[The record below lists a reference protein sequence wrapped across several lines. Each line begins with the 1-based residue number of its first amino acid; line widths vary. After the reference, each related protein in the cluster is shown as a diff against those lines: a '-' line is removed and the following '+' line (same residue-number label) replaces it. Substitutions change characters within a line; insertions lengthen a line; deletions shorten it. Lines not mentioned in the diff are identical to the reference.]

1 MSEEPDMWQ
10 EIIYP
15 VAFVLIVLLPAPLLG
30 NYLYRVFEGKSR
42 WLAPLER
49 ATLACCGTDGREQDW
64 KSYALSLLAFNG
76 AGFGL
81 LFLILLAQGLLPL
94 NPQQLPGLNWQLAFN
109 TAVSFMTNTNWQAY
123 SGEASLS
130 YFSQMVGLTTQNFV
144 SAATG
149 AAVAIA
155 LFRGIARQQTTHLGN
170 FWQDLVRFCLYVLL
184 PMALILALLLVWQGV
199 PQSLSA
205 YLPFHAL
212 EGQEQLLPL
221 GPAASQIAIKQ
232 LGSNGGGFFGI
243 NSAHPFEN
251 PTALSNWLE
260 MVALLTLAAAMVCTL
275 GRYVKDL
282 AHSRA
287 ILIAMTIMLVL
298 GLCLAIGQELKPD
311 PALAHLTSEAG
322 NWEGKESRFGPVLS
336 SIWEV
341 ATTAASNGSV
351 NAMHDSFAPLA
362 GMVAMINM
370 LLGEVVFGG
379 VGAGIYGM
387 MLFVLLTVFLCGL
400 MVGRTPTYLGKR
412 LGITEMKWVVASMLV
427 MPVGVLVIGGI
438 TLLMPDSATVIG
450 HDGPH
455 GLSLGRRQQRL
466 RLRRLCRRRQLA
478 VHRHRAGHAA
488 RSLRLHHSGA
498 GHRRS
503 AGPRP
508 APGDERRGLP
518 NQRPALHHPADRHR
532 AADGGALLPAG
543 TGAGP
548 GGGTPEPAG
557 RCLLMLHT
565 RLICVTNYSMQG
577 AFQ

>member
-1 MSEEPDMWQ
+1 MWQ
-10 EIIYP
+10 EMIYP
-15 VAFVLIVLLPAPLLG
+15 VAFVLLVLLPAPLLG
-30 NYLYRVFEGKSR
+30 NYLYRVFEGQCR
-42 WLAPLER
+42 WLGPVER
-49 ATLACCGTDGREQDW
+49 ATLLCCGTDGREQDW
-64 KSYALSLLAFNG
+64 KSYTLSLLAFNG

-81 LFLILLAQGLLPL
+81 LFLILMAQGLLPL

-149 AAVAIA
+149 AAVAVA
-155 LFRGIARQQTTHLGN
+155 MFRGIARQQTTHLGN
-170 FWQDLVRFCLYVLL
+170 FWLDLVRFCLYVLL
-184 PMALILALLLVWQGV
+184 PMSLILALLLVWQGV

-205 YLPFHAL
+205 YLPFHTL

-260 MVALLTLAAAMVCTL
+260 MVALLTLAAAMVFTL
-275 GRYVKDL
+275 GRYVKDM

-287 ILIAMTIMLVL
+287 IVIAMTIMLAL
-298 GLCLAIGQELKPD
+298 GLFVSITQEMKLD
-311 PALAHLTSEAG
+311 PALTHLASEAG

-351 NAMHDSFAPLA
+351 NSMHDSFAPLS

-427 MPVGVLVIGGI
+427 MPVGVLVIGGV
-438 TLLMPDSATVIG
+438 TLLMPDAATIIG

-455 GLSLGRRQQRL
+455 GLSRLIYAYASAAGNNGSAFAGFAAGDNWQCVAIGLAMLLGRFGYIIPIMAIAG
-466 RLRRLCRRRQLA
+466 QLA
-478 VHRHRAGHAA
+478 RAPRQEISEGDFPI
-488 RSLRLHHSGA
+488 R
-498 GHRRS
+498 
-503 AGPRP
+503 GPLFITLLIITVLLI
-508 APGDERRGLP
+508 GGLSFLP
-518 NQRPALHHPADRHR
+518 VLAL
-532 AADGGALLPAG
+532 
-543 TGAGP
+543 GP
-548 GGGTPEPAG
+548 VAEH
-557 RCLLMLHT
+557 LML
-565 RLICVTNYSMQG
+565 G
-577 AFQ
+577 AF

>member
-1 MSEEPDMWQ
+1 MWQ
-10 EIIYP
+10 EVIYP
-15 VAFVLIVLLPAPLLG
+15 VAFVLLVLLPAPLLG
-30 NYLYRVFEGKSR
+30 SYIYRVFEGKSR
-42 WLAPLER
+42 WLSPIER

-81 LFLILLAQGLLPL
+81 LFLILMAQGLLPL
-94 NPQQLPGLNWQLAFN
+94 NPQQLPGLNWELAFN

-144 SAATG
+144 SAGTG
-149 AAVAIA
+149 ATVAVA
-155 LFRGIARQQTTHLGN
+155 LFRGISRQQTIHLGN

-184 PMALILALLLVWQGV
+184 PMALIMALLLVWQGV

-205 YLPFHAL
+205 YLPFHSL

-232 LGSNGGGFFGI
+232 LGSNGGGFFGV

-260 MVALLTLAAAMVCTL
+260 MVALLTLPAALVCTL
-275 GRYVKDL
+275 GRYVKDTG
-282 AHSRA
+282 HGRA
-287 ILIAMTIMLVL
+287 ILTAMALLFVL
-298 GLCLAIGQELKPD
+298 GLSISVTQEMKPD
-311 PALAHLTSEAG
+311 PNLTQLTTQVG

-351 NAMHDSFAPLA
+351 NAMHDSFTPLG
-362 GMVAMINM
+362 GMVGMFNM

-427 MPVGVLVIGGI
+427 MPVGVLVIGGV
-438 TLLMPDSATVIG
+438 TLLMPDASTIIG
-450 HDGPH
+450 HEGPH
-455 GLSLGRRQQRL
+455 GLSRLIYAYASAAGNNGSAFAGLAAADSWQCIAIGLAMLLGRFGYIIPVL
-466 RLRRLCRRRQLA
+466 AIAGQLA
-478 VHRHRAGHAA
+478 RAPRQETGESDFPIRGPLFITLLIITVLLIGGLSFLPVLALGPVAEHL
-488 RSLRLHHSGA
+488 SL
-498 GHRRS
+498 
-503 AGPRP
+503 
-508 APGDERRGLP
+508 
-518 NQRPALHHPADRHR
+518 
-532 AADGGALLPAG
+532 
-543 TGAGP
+543 
-548 GGGTPEPAG
+548 
-557 RCLLMLHT
+557 
-565 RLICVTNYSMQG
+565 IQG
-577 AFQ
+577 AF

>member
-1 MSEEPDMWQ
+1 MWQ
-10 EIIYP
+10 EMIYP
-15 VAFVLIVLLPAPLLG
+15 VAFVLLVLLPAPLLG
-30 NYLYRVFEGKSR
+30 NYLYRVFEGQCR
-42 WLAPLER
+42 WLAPVER
-49 ATLACCGTDGREQDW
+49 ATLFCCGTDGREQDW
-64 KSYALSLLAFNG
+64 KSYTLSLLAFNG

-81 LFLILLAQGLLPL
+81 LFLILMAQGLLPL

-149 AAVAIA
+149 AAVAVA
-155 LFRGIARQQTTHLGN
+155 MFRGIARQQTTHLGN
-170 FWQDLVRFCLYVLL
+170 FWLDLVRFCLYVLL
-184 PMALILALLLVWQGV
+184 PMSLILALLLVWQGV

-205 YLPFHAL
+205 YLPFHTL

-260 MVALLTLAAAMVCTL
+260 MVTLLTLAAAMVFTL
-275 GRYVKDL
+275 GRYVKDM

-287 ILIAMTIMLVL
+287 IVIAMTIMLAL
-298 GLCLAIGQELKPD
+298 GLFVSITQEMKLD
-311 PALAHLTSEAG
+311 PALTHLASEAG

-351 NAMHDSFAPLA
+351 NSMHDSFAPLS

-427 MPVGVLVIGGI
+427 MPVGVLVIGGV
-438 TLLMPDSATVIG
+438 TLLMPDAATIIG

-455 GLSLGRRQQRL
+455 GLSRLIYAYASAAGNNGSAFAGFAAGDNWQCVAIGLAMLLGRFGYIIPIMAIAG
-466 RLRRLCRRRQLA
+466 QLA
-478 VHRHRAGHAA
+478 RAPRQEVSEGDFPI
-488 RSLRLHHSGA
+488 R
-498 GHRRS
+498 
-503 AGPRP
+503 GPLFITLLIITVLLI
-508 APGDERRGLP
+508 GGLSFLP
-518 NQRPALHHPADRHR
+518 VLAL
-532 AADGGALLPAG
+532 
-543 TGAGP
+543 GP
-548 GGGTPEPAG
+548 VAEH
-557 RCLLMLHT
+557 LML
-565 RLICVTNYSMQG
+565 G
-577 AFQ
+577 AF

>member
-1 MSEEPDMWQ
+1 MWQ
-10 EIIYP
+10 EVIYP
-15 VAFVLIVLLPAPLLG
+15 VAFVLLVLLPAPLLG
-30 NYLYRVFEGKSR
+30 SYIYRVFEGKSR
-42 WLAPLER
+42 WLSPIER

-81 LFLILLAQGLLPL
+81 LFLILMAQGLLPL
-94 NPQQLPGLNWQLAFN
+94 NPQQLPGLNWELAFN

-144 SAATG
+144 SAGTG
-149 AAVAIA
+149 ATVAVA
-155 LFRGIARQQTTHLGN
+155 LFRGISRQQTIHLGN

-184 PMALILALLLVWQGV
+184 PMALIMALLLVWQGV

-205 YLPFHAL
+205 YLPFHSL

-232 LGSNGGGFFGI
+232 LGSNGGGFFGV

-260 MVALLTLAAAMVCTL
+260 MVALLTLPAALVCTL
-275 GRYVKDL
+275 GRYVKDTG
-282 AHSRA
+282 HGRA
-287 ILIAMTIMLVL
+287 ILTAMALLFIL
-298 GLCLAIGQELKPD
+298 GLSLSVTQEMKPD
-311 PALAHLTSEAG
+311 PNLTQLTTQMG

-351 NAMHDSFAPLA
+351 NAMHDSFTPLG
-362 GMVAMINM
+362 GMVGMFNM

-427 MPVGVLVIGGI
+427 MPVGVLVIGGV
-438 TLLMPDSATVIG
+438 TLLMPDASTIIG
-450 HDGPH
+450 HEGPH
-455 GLSLGRRQQRL
+455 GLSRLIYAYASAAGNNGSAFAGLAAADSWQCIAIGLAMLLGRFGYIIPVL
-466 RLRRLCRRRQLA
+466 AIAGQLA
-478 VHRHRAGHAA
+478 RAPRQETGESDFPIRGPLFITLLIITVLLIGGLSFLPVLALGPVAEHL
-488 RSLRLHHSGA
+488 SL
-498 GHRRS
+498 
-503 AGPRP
+503 
-508 APGDERRGLP
+508 
-518 NQRPALHHPADRHR
+518 
-532 AADGGALLPAG
+532 
-543 TGAGP
+543 
-548 GGGTPEPAG
+548 
-557 RCLLMLHT
+557 
-565 RLICVTNYSMQG
+565 MQG
-577 AFQ
+577 AF

>member
-1 MSEEPDMWQ
+1 MWQ

-15 VAFVLIVLLPAPLLG
+15 VAFVLLVLLPAPLLG
-30 NYLYRVFEGKSR
+30 SYMYRVFEGKSR
-42 WLAPLER
+42 WLAPVER

-81 LFLILLAQGLLPL
+81 LFLILMAQGLLPL
-94 NPQQLPGLNWQLAFN
+94 NPQQLPGLSWQLAFN

-149 AAVAIA
+149 ATVAVA
-155 LFRGIARQQTTHLGN
+155 LFRGLSRQQTIHLGN

-184 PMALILALLLVWQGV
+184 PMALIMALLLVWQGV

-232 LGSNGGGFFGI
+232 LGSNGGGFFGV

-260 MVALLTLAAAMVCTL
+260 MVTLLTIPAALVCTL
-275 GRYVKDL
+275 GRYVKDSG
-282 AHSRA
+282 HGRA
-287 ILIAMTIMLVL
+287 ILSAMTLLFVL
-298 GLCLAIGQELKPD
+298 GLGLSVYQELQPD
-311 PALAHLTSEAG
+311 PALAQLTTQAG

-341 ATTAASNGSV
+341 ATTSASNGSV
-351 NAMHDSFAPLA
+351 NAMHDSFTPLG
-362 GMVAMINM
+362 GMVGMINM
-370 LLGEVVFGG
+370 LLGEVIFGG

-387 MLFVLLTVFLCGL
+387 MLFVLVTVFLCSR

-427 MPVGVLVIGGI
+427 MPVGVLVIGGV
-438 TLLMPDSATVIG
+438 TLLMPDAATIMG

-455 GLSLGRRQQRL
+455 GLSRLIYAYASAAGNNGSAFGGFAAADNWQCVAIGLAMLLGRFGYIIPVLAIAGQLSRASQQDAGEGDFPIRGPL
-466 RLRRLCRRRQLA
+466 FITLLIITVLLIGGLSFLPVLA
-478 VHRHRAGHAA
+478 
-488 RSLRLHHSGA
+488 L
-498 GHRRS
+498 
-503 AGPRP
+503 GPV
-508 APGDERRGLP
+508 AEHL
-518 NQRPALHHPADRHR
+518 LIL
-532 AADGGALLPAG
+532 GAL
-543 TGAGP
+543 
-548 GGGTPEPAG
+548 
-557 RCLLMLHT
+557 
-565 RLICVTNYSMQG
+565 
-577 AFQ
+577 

>member
-1 MSEEPDMWQ
+1 MWQ
-10 EIIYP
+10 EMIYP
-15 VAFVLIVLLPAPLLG
+15 VAFVLLVLLPAPLLG
-30 NYLYRVFEGKSR
+30 NYLYRVFEGQCR
-42 WLAPLER
+42 WLAPVER
-49 ATLACCGTDGREQDW
+49 ATLLCCGTDGREQDW
-64 KSYALSLLAFNG
+64 KSYTLSLLAFNG

-81 LFLILLAQGLLPL
+81 LFLILMAQGLLPL

-149 AAVAIA
+149 AAVAVA
-155 LFRGIARQQTTHLGN
+155 MFRGIARQQTTHLGN
-170 FWQDLVRFCLYVLL
+170 FWLDLVRFCLYVLL
-184 PMALILALLLVWQGV
+184 PMSLILALLLVWQGV

-205 YLPFHAL
+205 YLPFHTL

-260 MVALLTLAAAMVCTL
+260 MVTLLTLAAAMVFTL
-275 GRYVKDL
+275 GRYVKDM

-287 ILIAMTIMLVL
+287 IVIAMTIMLAL
-298 GLCLAIGQELKPD
+298 GLFVSITQEMKLD
-311 PALAHLTSEAG
+311 PALTHLASEAG

-351 NAMHDSFAPLA
+351 NSMHDSFAPLS

-427 MPVGVLVIGGI
+427 MPVGVLVIGGV
-438 TLLMPDSATVIG
+438 TLLMPDAATIIG

-455 GLSLGRRQQRL
+455 GLSRLIYAYASAAGNNGSAFAGFAAGDNWQCVAIGLAMLLGRFGYIIPIMAIAG
-466 RLRRLCRRRQLA
+466 QLA
-478 VHRHRAGHAA
+478 RAPRQEISEGDFPI
-488 RSLRLHHSGA
+488 R
-498 GHRRS
+498 
-503 AGPRP
+503 GPLFITLLIITVLLI
-508 APGDERRGLP
+508 GGLSFLP
-518 NQRPALHHPADRHR
+518 VLAL
-532 AADGGALLPAG
+532 
-543 TGAGP
+543 GP
-548 GGGTPEPAG
+548 VAEH
-557 RCLLMLHT
+557 LML
-565 RLICVTNYSMQG
+565 G
-577 AFQ
+577 AF

>member
-1 MSEEPDMWQ
+1 MWQ
-10 EIIYP
+10 EMIYP
-15 VAFVLIVLLPAPLLG
+15 VAFVLLVLLPAPLLG
-30 NYLYRVFEGKSR
+30 NYLYRVFEGQCR
-42 WLAPLER
+42 WLAPVER
-49 ATLACCGTDGREQDW
+49 ATLLCCGTDGREQDW
-64 KSYALSLLAFNG
+64 KSYTLSLLAFNG

-81 LFLILLAQGLLPL
+81 LFLILMAQGLLPL

-149 AAVAIA
+149 AAVAVA
-155 LFRGIARQQTTHLGN
+155 MFRGIARQQTTHLGN
-170 FWQDLVRFCLYVLL
+170 FWLDLVRFCLYVLL
-184 PMALILALLLVWQGV
+184 PMSLILALLLVWQGV

-205 YLPFHAL
+205 YLPFHTL

-260 MVALLTLAAAMVCTL
+260 MVALLTLAAAMVFTL
-275 GRYVKDL
+275 GRYVKDM

-287 ILIAMTIMLVL
+287 IVIAMTIMLAL
-298 GLCLAIGQELKPD
+298 GLFVSITQEMKLD
-311 PALAHLTSEAG
+311 PALTHLASETG

-351 NAMHDSFAPLA
+351 NSMHDSFAPLS

-427 MPVGVLVIGGI
+427 MPVGVLVIGGV
-438 TLLMPDSATVIG
+438 TLLMPDASTIIG

-455 GLSLGRRQQRL
+455 GLSRLIYAYASAAGNNGSAFAGFAAGDNWQCVAIGLAMLLGRFGYIIPIMAIAG
-466 RLRRLCRRRQLA
+466 QLA
-478 VHRHRAGHAA
+478 RAPRQEISEGDFPI
-488 RSLRLHHSGA
+488 R
-498 GHRRS
+498 
-503 AGPRP
+503 GPLFITLLIITVLLI
-508 APGDERRGLP
+508 GGLSFLP
-518 NQRPALHHPADRHR
+518 VLAL
-532 AADGGALLPAG
+532 
-543 TGAGP
+543 GP
-548 GGGTPEPAG
+548 VAEH
-557 RCLLMLHT
+557 LML
-565 RLICVTNYSMQG
+565 G
-577 AFQ
+577 AF

>member
-1 MSEEPDMWQ
+1 MWQ
-10 EIIYP
+10 EVIYP
-15 VAFVLIVLLPAPLLG
+15 VAFVLLVLLPAPLLG
-30 NYLYRVFEGKSR
+30 SYIYRVFEGKSR
-42 WLAPLER
+42 WLSPIER

-81 LFLILLAQGLLPL
+81 LFLILMAQGLLPL
-94 NPQQLPGLNWQLAFN
+94 NPQQLPGLNWELAFN

-144 SAATG
+144 SAGTG
-149 AAVAIA
+149 ATVAVA
-155 LFRGIARQQTTHLGN
+155 LFRGISRQQTIHLGN

-184 PMALILALLLVWQGV
+184 PMALIMALLLVWQGV

-205 YLPFHAL
+205 YLPFHSL

-232 LGSNGGGFFGI
+232 LGSNGGGFFGV

-260 MVALLTLAAAMVCTL
+260 MVALLTLPAALVCTL
-275 GRYVKDL
+275 GRYVKDTG
-282 AHSRA
+282 HGRA
-287 ILIAMTIMLVL
+287 ILTAMALLFVL
-298 GLCLAIGQELKPD
+298 GLSLSVTQEMKPD
-311 PALAHLTSEAG
+311 PNLTQLTTQMG

-351 NAMHDSFAPLA
+351 NAMHDSFTPLG
-362 GMVAMINM
+362 GMVGMFNM

-427 MPVGVLVIGGI
+427 MPVGVLVIGGV
-438 TLLMPDSATVIG
+438 TLLMPDASTIIG
-450 HDGPH
+450 HEGPH
-455 GLSLGRRQQRL
+455 GLSRLIYAYASAAGNNGSAFAGLAAADSWQCIAIGLAMLLGRFGYIIPVL
-466 RLRRLCRRRQLA
+466 AIAGQLA
-478 VHRHRAGHAA
+478 RAPRQETGESDFPIRGPLFITLLIITVLLIGGLSFLPVLALGPVAEHL
-488 RSLRLHHSGA
+488 SL
-498 GHRRS
+498 
-503 AGPRP
+503 
-508 APGDERRGLP
+508 
-518 NQRPALHHPADRHR
+518 
-532 AADGGALLPAG
+532 
-543 TGAGP
+543 
-548 GGGTPEPAG
+548 
-557 RCLLMLHT
+557 
-565 RLICVTNYSMQG
+565 MQG
-577 AFQ
+577 AF

>member
-1 MSEEPDMWQ
+1 MWQ
-10 EIIYP
+10 EMIYP
-15 VAFVLIVLLPAPLLG
+15 VAFVLLVLLPAPLLG
-30 NYLYRVFEGKSR
+30 NYLYRVFEGQCR
-42 WLAPLER
+42 WLAPVER
-49 ATLACCGTDGREQDW
+49 ATLFCCGTDGREQDW
-64 KSYALSLLAFNG
+64 KSYTLSLLAFNG

-81 LFLILLAQGLLPL
+81 LFLILMAQGLLPL

-149 AAVAIA
+149 AAVAVA
-155 LFRGIARQQTTHLGN
+155 MFRGIARQQTTHLGN
-170 FWQDLVRFCLYVLL
+170 FWLDLVRFCLYVLL
-184 PMALILALLLVWQGV
+184 PMSLILALLLVWQGV

-205 YLPFHAL
+205 YLPFHTL

-260 MVALLTLAAAMVCTL
+260 MVALLTLAAAMVFTL
-275 GRYVKDL
+275 GRYVKDM

-287 ILIAMTIMLVL
+287 IVIAMTIMLAL
-298 GLCLAIGQELKPD
+298 GLFVSITQEMKLD
-311 PALAHLTSEAG
+311 PALTHLASEAG

-351 NAMHDSFAPLA
+351 NSMHDSFAPLS

-427 MPVGVLVIGGI
+427 MPVGVLVIGGV
-438 TLLMPDSATVIG
+438 TLLMPDAATIIG

-455 GLSLGRRQQRL
+455 GLSRLIYAYASAAGNNGSAFAGFAAGDNWQCVAIGLAMLLGRFGYIIPIMAIAG
-466 RLRRLCRRRQLA
+466 QLA
-478 VHRHRAGHAA
+478 RAPRQEISEGDFPI
-488 RSLRLHHSGA
+488 R
-498 GHRRS
+498 
-503 AGPRP
+503 GPLFITLLIITVLLI
-508 APGDERRGLP
+508 GGLSFLP
-518 NQRPALHHPADRHR
+518 VLAL
-532 AADGGALLPAG
+532 
-543 TGAGP
+543 GP
-548 GGGTPEPAG
+548 VAEH
-557 RCLLMLHT
+557 LML
-565 RLICVTNYSMQG
+565 G
-577 AFQ
+577 AF

>member
-1 MSEEPDMWQ
+1 MWQ
-10 EIIYP
+10 EVIYP
-15 VAFVLIVLLPAPLLG
+15 VAFVLLVLLPAPLLG
-30 NYLYRVFEGKSR
+30 SYIYRVFEGKSR
-42 WLAPLER
+42 WLSPIER

-76 AGFGL
+76 VGFGL
-81 LFLILLAQGLLPL
+81 LFLILMAQGLLPL
-94 NPQQLPGLNWQLAFN
+94 NPQQLPGLNWELAFN

-144 SAATG
+144 SAGTG
-149 AAVAIA
+149 ATVAVA
-155 LFRGIARQQTTHLGN
+155 LFRGISRQQTIHLGN

-184 PMALILALLLVWQGV
+184 PMALIMALLLVWQGV

-205 YLPFHAL
+205 YLPFHSL

-232 LGSNGGGFFGI
+232 LGSNGGGFFGV

-260 MVALLTLAAAMVCTL
+260 MVALLTLPAALVCTL
-275 GRYVKDL
+275 GRYVKDTG
-282 AHSRA
+282 HGRA
-287 ILIAMTIMLVL
+287 ILTAMALLFVL
-298 GLCLAIGQELKPD
+298 GLSLSVTQEMKPD
-311 PALAHLTSEAG
+311 PNLTQLTTQMG

-351 NAMHDSFAPLA
+351 NAMHDSFTPLG
-362 GMVAMINM
+362 GMVGMFNM

-427 MPVGVLVIGGI
+427 MPVGVLVIGGV
-438 TLLMPDSATVIG
+438 TLLMPDASTIIG
-450 HDGPH
+450 HEGPH
-455 GLSLGRRQQRL
+455 GLSRLIYAYASAAGNNGSAFAGLAAADSWQCIAIGLAMLLGRFGYIIPVL
-466 RLRRLCRRRQLA
+466 AIAGQLA
-478 VHRHRAGHAA
+478 RAPRQETGESDFPIRGPLFITLLIITVLLIGGLSFLPVLALGPVAEHL
-488 RSLRLHHSGA
+488 SL
-498 GHRRS
+498 
-503 AGPRP
+503 
-508 APGDERRGLP
+508 
-518 NQRPALHHPADRHR
+518 
-532 AADGGALLPAG
+532 
-543 TGAGP
+543 
-548 GGGTPEPAG
+548 
-557 RCLLMLHT
+557 
-565 RLICVTNYSMQG
+565 MQG
-577 AFQ
+577 AF

>member
-1 MSEEPDMWQ
+1 MWQ

-15 VAFVLIVLLPAPLLG
+15 VAFVLLVLLPAPLLG
-30 NYLYRVFEGKSR
+30 SYMYRVFEGKTR
-42 WLAPLER
+42 WLSPIER
-49 ATLACCGTDGREQDW
+49 ATMACTGSDGREQDW
-64 KSYALSLLAFNG
+64 KSYAISLLAFNG

-81 LFLILLAQGLLPL
+81 LFLILMAQGLLPL
-94 NPQQLPGLNWQLAFN
+94 NPQNLSGLSWELAFN

-144 SAATG
+144 SAGTG
-149 AAVAIA
+149 AAVAVA
-155 LFRGIARQQTTHLGN
+155 LFRGITRQQTTHLGN

-184 PMALILALLLVWQGV
+184 PMAFIMALLLVWQGV

-205 YLPFHAL
+205 YLPFHSL
-212 EGQEQLLPL
+212 EGQEQLMPL

-232 LGSNGGGFFGI
+232 LGSNGGGFFGV

-251 PTALSNWLE
+251 PTALTNWLE
-260 MVALLTLAAAMVCTL
+260 MVTLLTLPAALVCTL
-275 GRYVKDL
+275 GRYVK
-282 AHSRA
+282 HSGHGRA
-287 ILIAMTIMLVL
+287 ILTAMTLLFVL
-298 GLCLAIGQELKPD
+298 GLTLSLYQELQPD
-311 PALAHLTSEAG
+311 PALAHLTQQAG

-341 ATTAASNGSV
+341 ATTSASNGSV
-351 NAMHDSFAPLA
+351 NAMHDSFTPLG
-362 GMVAMINM
+362 GMIGMINM

-438 TLLMPDSATVIG
+438 TLLTPSASAIIG
-450 HDGPH
+450 HEGPH
-455 GLSLGRRQQRL
+455 GLSRLIYAYTSAAGNNGSAFGGFAAADSWQCIAIGMAMLLGRFGYIIPVLAIAGQLSRAPRQ
-466 RLRRLCRRRQLA
+466 
-478 VHRHRAGHAA
+478 
-488 RSLRLHHSGA
+488 
-498 GHRRS
+498 
-503 AGPRP
+503 
-508 APGDERRGLP
+508 E
-518 NQRPALHHPADRHR
+518 
-532 AADGGALLPAG
+532 
-543 TGAGP
+543 TGAGDFP
-548 GGGTPEPAG
+548 ISGPLFVTLLIITVLLIGGLSFLPVLALGPVAEHLT
-557 RCLLMLHT
+557 L
-565 RLICVTNYSMQG
+565 MQG

>member
-1 MSEEPDMWQ
+1 MWQ
-10 EIIYP
+10 EVIYP
-15 VAFVLIVLLPAPLLG
+15 VAFVLLVLLPAPLLG
-30 NYLYRVFEGKSR
+30 SYIYRVFEGKSR
-42 WLAPLER
+42 WLSPIER

-81 LFLILLAQGLLPL
+81 LFLILMAQGLLPL
-94 NPQQLPGLNWQLAFN
+94 NPQQLPGLNWELAFN

-144 SAATG
+144 SAGTG
-149 AAVAIA
+149 ATVAVA
-155 LFRGIARQQTTHLGN
+155 LFRGISRQQTIHLGN

-184 PMALILALLLVWQGV
+184 PMALIMALLLVWQGV

-205 YLPFHAL
+205 YLPFHSL

-232 LGSNGGGFFGI
+232 LGSNGGGFFGV

-260 MVALLTLAAAMVCTL
+260 MVALLTLPAALVCTL
-275 GRYVKDL
+275 GRYVKDTG
-282 AHSRA
+282 HGRA
-287 ILIAMTIMLVL
+287 ILTAMALLFVL
-298 GLCLAIGQELKPD
+298 GLSLSVTQEMKPD
-311 PALAHLTSEAG
+311 PNLTQLTTQVG

-351 NAMHDSFAPLA
+351 NAMHDSFTPLG
-362 GMVAMINM
+362 GMVGMFNM

-427 MPVGVLVIGGI
+427 MPVGVLVIGGV
-438 TLLMPDSATVIG
+438 TLLMPDASTIIG
-450 HDGPH
+450 HEGPH
-455 GLSLGRRQQRL
+455 GLSRLIYAYASAAGNNGSAFAGLAAADSWQCIAIGLAMLLGRFGYIIPVL
-466 RLRRLCRRRQLA
+466 AIAGQLA
-478 VHRHRAGHAA
+478 RAPRQETGEGDFPIRGPLFITLLIITVLLIGGLSFLPVLALGPVAEHL
-488 RSLRLHHSGA
+488 SL
-498 GHRRS
+498 
-503 AGPRP
+503 
-508 APGDERRGLP
+508 
-518 NQRPALHHPADRHR
+518 
-532 AADGGALLPAG
+532 
-543 TGAGP
+543 
-548 GGGTPEPAG
+548 
-557 RCLLMLHT
+557 
-565 RLICVTNYSMQG
+565 MQG
-577 AFQ
+577 AF

>member
-1 MSEEPDMWQ
+1 MWQ
-10 EIIYP
+10 EVIYP
-15 VAFVLIVLLPAPLLG
+15 VAFVLLVLLPAPLLG
-30 NYLYRVFEGKSR
+30 SYIYRVFEGKSR
-42 WLAPLER
+42 WLSPIER

-81 LFLILLAQGLLPL
+81 LFLILMAQGLLPL
-94 NPQQLPGLNWQLAFN
+94 NPQQLPGLNWELAFN

-144 SAATG
+144 SAGTG
-149 AAVAIA
+149 AAVAVA
-155 LFRGIARQQTTHLGN
+155 LFRGISRQQTIHLGN

-184 PMALILALLLVWQGV
+184 PMALIMALLLVWQGV

-205 YLPFHAL
+205 YLPFHSL

-232 LGSNGGGFFGI
+232 LGSNGGGFFGV

-260 MVALLTLAAAMVCTL
+260 MVALLTLPAALVCTL
-275 GRYVKDL
+275 GRYVKDTG
-282 AHSRA
+282 HGRA
-287 ILIAMTIMLVL
+287 ILTAMALLFVL
-298 GLCLAIGQELKPD
+298 GLSLSVTQEMKPD
-311 PALAHLTSEAG
+311 PNLTQLTTQMG

-351 NAMHDSFAPLA
+351 NAMHDSFTPLG
-362 GMVAMINM
+362 GMVGMFNM

-427 MPVGVLVIGGI
+427 MPVGVLVIGGV
-438 TLLMPDSATVIG
+438 TLLMPDASTIIG
-450 HDGPH
+450 HEGPH
-455 GLSLGRRQQRL
+455 GLSRLIYAYASAAGNNGSAFAGLAAADSWQCIAIGLAMLLGRFGYIIPVL
-466 RLRRLCRRRQLA
+466 AIAGQLA
-478 VHRHRAGHAA
+478 RAPRQETGKSDFPIRGPLFITLLIITVLLIGGLSFLPVLALGPVAEHL
-488 RSLRLHHSGA
+488 SL
-498 GHRRS
+498 
-503 AGPRP
+503 
-508 APGDERRGLP
+508 
-518 NQRPALHHPADRHR
+518 
-532 AADGGALLPAG
+532 
-543 TGAGP
+543 
-548 GGGTPEPAG
+548 
-557 RCLLMLHT
+557 
-565 RLICVTNYSMQG
+565 MQG
-577 AFQ
+577 AF

>member
-1 MSEEPDMWQ
+1 MWQ
-10 EIIYP
+10 EVIYP
-15 VAFVLIVLLPAPLLG
+15 VAFVLLVLLPAPLLG
-30 NYLYRVFEGKSR
+30 SYIYRVFEGKSR
-42 WLAPLER
+42 WLSPIER

-81 LFLILLAQGLLPL
+81 LFLILMAQGLLPL
-94 NPQQLPGLNWQLAFN
+94 NPQQLPGLNWELAFN

-144 SAATG
+144 SAGTG
-149 AAVAIA
+149 ATVAVA
-155 LFRGIARQQTTHLGN
+155 LFRGISRQQTIHLGN

-184 PMALILALLLVWQGV
+184 PMALIMALLLVWQGV

-205 YLPFHAL
+205 YLPFHSL

-232 LGSNGGGFFGI
+232 LGSNGGGFFGV

-260 MVALLTLAAAMVCTL
+260 MVALLTLPAALVCTL
-275 GRYVKDL
+275 GRYVKDTG
-282 AHSRA
+282 HCRA
-287 ILIAMTIMLVL
+287 ILTAMALLFVL
-298 GLCLAIGQELKPD
+298 GLSLSVTQEMRPD
-311 PALAHLTSEAG
+311 PNLTQLTTQVG

-351 NAMHDSFAPLA
+351 NAMHDSFTPLG
-362 GMVAMINM
+362 GMVGMFNM

-427 MPVGVLVIGGI
+427 MPVGVLVIGGV
-438 TLLMPDSATVIG
+438 TLLMPDASTIIG
-450 HDGPH
+450 HEGPH
-455 GLSLGRRQQRL
+455 GLSRLIYAYASAAGNNGSAFAGLAAADSWQCIAIGLAMLLGRFGYIIPVL
-466 RLRRLCRRRQLA
+466 AIAGQLA
-478 VHRHRAGHAA
+478 RAPRQETGESDFPIRGPLFITLLIITVLLIGGLSFLPVLALGPVAEHL
-488 RSLRLHHSGA
+488 SL
-498 GHRRS
+498 
-503 AGPRP
+503 
-508 APGDERRGLP
+508 
-518 NQRPALHHPADRHR
+518 
-532 AADGGALLPAG
+532 
-543 TGAGP
+543 
-548 GGGTPEPAG
+548 
-557 RCLLMLHT
+557 
-565 RLICVTNYSMQG
+565 MQG
-577 AFQ
+577 AF

>member
-1 MSEEPDMWQ
+1 MWQ
-10 EIIYP
+10 EMIYP
-15 VAFVLIVLLPAPLLG
+15 VAFVLLVLLPAPLLG
-30 NYLYRVFEGKSR
+30 NYLYQVFEGQCR
-42 WLAPLER
+42 WLAPVEH
-49 ATLACCGTDGREQDW
+49 ATLLCCGTDGREQDW

-81 LFLILLAQGLLPL
+81 LFLILMAQGLLPL

-149 AAVAIA
+149 AAVAVA
-155 LFRGIARQQTTHLGN
+155 MFRGIARQQTTHLGN
-170 FWQDLVRFCLYVLL
+170 FWLDLVRFCLYVLL
-184 PMALILALLLVWQGV
+184 PMSLILALLLVWQGV

-205 YLPFHAL
+205 YLPFHTL

-260 MVALLTLAAAMVCTL
+260 MVALLTLAAAMVFTL
-275 GRYVKDL
+275 GRYVKDM

-287 ILIAMTIMLVL
+287 IVIAMTIMLAL
-298 GLCLAIGQELKPD
+298 GLFVSITQEMKLD
-311 PALAHLTSEAG
+311 PALTHLASEAG

-351 NAMHDSFAPLA
+351 NSMHDSFAPLS

-427 MPVGVLVIGGI
+427 MPVGVLVIGGV
-438 TLLMPDSATVIG
+438 TLLMPDAATIIG

-455 GLSLGRRQQRL
+455 GLSRLIYAYASAAGNNGSAFAGFAAGDNWQCVAIGLAMLLGRFGYIIPIMAIAG
-466 RLRRLCRRRQLA
+466 QLA
-478 VHRHRAGHAA
+478 RAPRQEISEGDFPI
-488 RSLRLHHSGA
+488 R
-498 GHRRS
+498 
-503 AGPRP
+503 GPLFITLLIITVLLI
-508 APGDERRGLP
+508 GGLSFLP
-518 NQRPALHHPADRHR
+518 VLAL
-532 AADGGALLPAG
+532 
-543 TGAGP
+543 GP
-548 GGGTPEPAG
+548 VAEH
-557 RCLLMLHT
+557 LML
-565 RLICVTNYSMQG
+565 G
-577 AFQ
+577 AF

>member
-1 MSEEPDMWQ
+1 MWQ
-10 EIIYP
+10 EMLYP
-15 VAFVLIVLLPAPLLG
+15 VAFVLLVLLPAPLLG
-30 NYLYRVFEGKSR
+30 NYLYRVFEGQCR
-42 WLAPLER
+42 WLVPVER
-49 ATLACCGTDGREQDW
+49 ATLFCCGTDGREQDW
-64 KSYALSLLAFNG
+64 KSYTLSLLAFNG

-81 LFLILLAQGLLPL
+81 LFLILMAQGLLPL

-149 AAVAIA
+149 AAVAVA
-155 LFRGIARQQTTHLGN
+155 MFRGIARQQTTHLGN
-170 FWQDLVRFCLYVLL
+170 FWLDLVRFCLYVLL
-184 PMALILALLLVWQGV
+184 PMSLILALLLVWQGV

-205 YLPFHAL
+205 YLPFHTL

-260 MVALLTLAAAMVCTL
+260 MVALLTLAAAMVFTL
-275 GRYVKDL
+275 GRYVKDM

-287 ILIAMTIMLVL
+287 IVIAMTIMLAL
-298 GLCLAIGQELKPD
+298 GLFVSITQEMKLD
-311 PALAHLTSEAG
+311 PALTHLASEAG

-351 NAMHDSFAPLA
+351 NSMHDSFAPLS

-427 MPVGVLVIGGI
+427 MPVGVLVIGGV
-438 TLLMPDSATVIG
+438 TLLMPDAATIIG

-455 GLSLGRRQQRL
+455 GLSRLIYAYASAAGNNGSAFAGFAAGDNWQCVAIGLAMLLGRFGYIIPIMAIAG
-466 RLRRLCRRRQLA
+466 QLA
-478 VHRHRAGHAA
+478 RAPRQEISEGDFPI
-488 RSLRLHHSGA
+488 R
-498 GHRRS
+498 
-503 AGPRP
+503 GPLFITLLIITVLLI
-508 APGDERRGLP
+508 GGLSFLP
-518 NQRPALHHPADRHR
+518 VLAL
-532 AADGGALLPAG
+532 
-543 TGAGP
+543 GP
-548 GGGTPEPAG
+548 VAEH
-557 RCLLMLHT
+557 LML
-565 RLICVTNYSMQG
+565 G
-577 AFQ
+577 AF

>member
-1 MSEEPDMWQ
+1 MWQ
-10 EIIYP
+10 EMIYP
-15 VAFVLIVLLPAPLLG
+15 VAFVLLVLLPAPLLG
-30 NYLYRVFEGKSR
+30 NYLYRVFEGQCR
-42 WLAPLER
+42 WLAPVER
-49 ATLACCGTDGREQDW
+49 ATLLCCGTDGREQDW
-64 KSYALSLLAFNG
+64 KSYTLCLLAFNG

-81 LFLILLAQGLLPL
+81 LFLILMAQGLLPL

-149 AAVAIA
+149 AAVAVA
-155 LFRGIARQQTTHLGN
+155 MFRGIARQQTTHLGN
-170 FWQDLVRFCLYVLL
+170 FWLDLVRFCLYVLL
-184 PMALILALLLVWQGV
+184 PMSLILALLLVWQGV

-205 YLPFHAL
+205 YLPFHTL

-260 MVALLTLAAAMVCTL
+260 MVTLLTLAAAMVFTL
-275 GRYVKDL
+275 GRYVKDM

-287 ILIAMTIMLVL
+287 IVIAMTIMLAL
-298 GLCLAIGQELKPD
+298 GLFVSITQEMKLD
-311 PALAHLTSEAG
+311 PALTHLASEAG

-351 NAMHDSFAPLA
+351 NSMHDSFAPLS

-427 MPVGVLVIGGI
+427 MPVGVLVIGGV
-438 TLLMPDSATVIG
+438 TLLMPDAATIIG

-455 GLSLGRRQQRL
+455 GLSRLIYAYASAAGNNGSAFAGFAAGDNWQCVAIGLAMLLGRFGYIIPIMAIAG
-466 RLRRLCRRRQLA
+466 QLA
-478 VHRHRAGHAA
+478 RAPRQEISEGDFPI
-488 RSLRLHHSGA
+488 R
-498 GHRRS
+498 
-503 AGPRP
+503 GPLFITLLIITVLLI
-508 APGDERRGLP
+508 GGLSFLP
-518 NQRPALHHPADRHR
+518 VLAL
-532 AADGGALLPAG
+532 
-543 TGAGP
+543 GP
-548 GGGTPEPAG
+548 VAEH
-557 RCLLMLHT
+557 LML
-565 RLICVTNYSMQG
+565 G
-577 AFQ
+577 AF

>member
-1 MSEEPDMWQ
+1 MWQ

-15 VAFVLIVLLPAPLLG
+15 VAFVLLVLLPAPLLG
-30 NYLYRVFEGKSR
+30 NYLYRVFEGQCR
-42 WLAPLER
+42 WLAPVER
-49 ATLACCGTDGREQDW
+49 ATLLCCGTDGREQDW
-64 KSYALSLLAFNG
+64 KSYTLSLLAFNG

-81 LFLILLAQGLLPL
+81 LFLILMAQGLLPL

-149 AAVAIA
+149 AAVAVA
-155 LFRGIARQQTTHLGN
+155 MFRGIARQQTTHLGN
-170 FWQDLVRFCLYVLL
+170 FWLDLVRFCLYVLL
-184 PMALILALLLVWQGV
+184 PMSLILALLLVWQGV

-205 YLPFHAL
+205 YLPFHTL

-260 MVALLTLAAAMVCTL
+260 MVALLTLAAAMVFTL
-275 GRYVKDL
+275 GRYVKDM

-287 ILIAMTIMLVL
+287 IVIAMTIMLAL
-298 GLCLAIGQELKPD
+298 GLFVSITQEMKLDPGLTHLA
-311 PALAHLTSEAG
+311 SEAG

-351 NAMHDSFAPLA
+351 NSMHDSFAPLS

-427 MPVGVLVIGGI
+427 MPVGVLVIGGV
-438 TLLMPDSATVIG
+438 TLLMPDAATIIG

-455 GLSLGRRQQRL
+455 GLSRLIYAYASAAGNNGSAFAGFAAGDNWQCVAIGLAMLLGRFGYIIPIMAIAG
-466 RLRRLCRRRQLA
+466 QLA
-478 VHRHRAGHAA
+478 RAPRQEISEGDFPI
-488 RSLRLHHSGA
+488 R
-498 GHRRS
+498 
-503 AGPRP
+503 GPLFITLLIITVLLI
-508 APGDERRGLP
+508 GGLSFLP
-518 NQRPALHHPADRHR
+518 VLAL
-532 AADGGALLPAG
+532 
-543 TGAGP
+543 GP
-548 GGGTPEPAG
+548 VAEH
-557 RCLLMLHT
+557 LML
-565 RLICVTNYSMQG
+565 G
-577 AFQ
+577 AF

>member
-1 MSEEPDMWQ
+1 MWQ

-15 VAFVLIVLLPAPLLG
+15 VAFVLLVLLPAPLLG
-30 NYLYRVFEGKSR
+30 NYIYRVFEGKIR
-42 WLAPLER
+42 WLAPVER
-49 ATLACCGTDGREQDW
+49 ATLACCGTDGREQNW
-64 KSYALSLLAFNG
+64 KSYTLSLLAFNG

-81 LFLILLAQGLLPL
+81 LFLILMAQGLLPL
-94 NPQQLPGLNWQLAFN
+94 NPQQLPGLSWQLAFN

-144 SAATG
+144 SAGTG

-155 LFRGIARQQTTHLGN
+155 LFRGIARQQTINLGN

-184 PMALILALLLVWQGV
+184 PIALIMALVLVWQGV

-205 YLPFHAL
+205 YLPFHGI

-251 PTALSNWLE
+251 PTALTNWLE
-260 MVALLTLAAAMVCTL
+260 MVTLLTLAAGMVFTL
-275 GRYVKDL
+275 GRYVKDM

-287 ILIAMTIMLVL
+287 ILITMTIMLVL
-298 GLCLAIGQELKPD
+298 GLFVSITQELKLD
-311 PALAHLTSEAG
+311 PALAHLTTETG
-322 NWEGKESRFGPVLS
+322 NWEGKESRFGPELS

-351 NAMHDSFAPLA
+351 NAMHDSFAPLS
-362 GMVAMINM
+362 GMVGMINM

-427 MPVGVLVIGGI
+427 MPVGVLVIGGV
-438 TLLMPDSATVIG
+438 TLLMPDASTIIG

-455 GLSLGRRQQRL
+455 GLSRLIYAYASAAGNNGSAFGGFAAGDNWQCIAIGLSMLLGRFGYIIPIL
-466 RLRRLCRRRQLA
+466 AIAGQLA
-478 VHRHRAGHAA
+478 RAQRQEVGEGDFPI
-488 RSLRLHHSGA
+488 R
-498 GHRRS
+498 
-503 AGPRP
+503 GPLFVTLLVITVLLI
-508 APGDERRGLP
+508 GGLSFLP
-518 NQRPALHHPADRHR
+518 VLAL
-532 AADGGALLPAG
+532 
-543 TGAGP
+543 GP
-548 GGGTPEPAG
+548 VAEH
-557 RCLLMLHT
+557 LML
-565 RLICVTNYSMQG
+565 G
-577 AFQ
+577 AF

>member
-1 MSEEPDMWQ
+1 MWQ

-15 VAFVLIVLLPAPLLG
+15 VAFVLLVLLPAPLLG

-42 WLAPLER
+42 WLAPVER

-232 LGSNGGGFFGI
+232 LGSNGGGFFGV

-287 ILIAMTIMLVL
+287 ILVAMTLMMVI
-298 GLCLAIGQELKPD
+298 GLFVSITQELKPD
-311 PALAHLTSEAG
+311 PALARLTTDASSMAG
-322 NWEGKESRFGPVLS
+322 NWEGKESRFGPLLS

-341 ATTAASNGSV
+341 ATTSASNGSV
-351 NAMHDSFAPLA
+351 NAMHDSFTPLG
-362 GMVAMINM
+362 GMV
-370 LLGEVVFGG
+370 
-379 VGAGIYGM
+379 GM

-455 GLSLGRRQQRL
+455 GLSRLIYAYASAAGNNGSAFAGLAAADSWQCIAIGLAMLLGRFGYIIPVL
-466 RLRRLCRRRQLA
+466 AIAGQLA
-478 VHRHRAGHAA
+478 RAPRQE
-488 RSLRLHHSGA
+488 RSEGDFPVSGPLFITLLIVTVLLMGGLSFLPVLA
-498 GHRRS
+498 L
-503 AGPRP
+503 GPV
-508 APGDERRGLP
+508 AEHLS
-518 NQRPALHHPADRHR
+518 LL
-532 AADGGALLPAG
+532 GGA
-543 TGAGP
+543 
-548 GGGTPEPAG
+548 
-557 RCLLMLHT
+557 
-565 RLICVTNYSMQG
+565 
-577 AFQ
+577 F

>member
-1 MSEEPDMWQ
+1 MWQ

-15 VAFVLIVLLPAPLLG
+15 VAFVLLVLLPAPLLG

-109 TAVSFMTNTNWQAY
+109 NAVSFMTNTNWQAY

-144 SAATG
+144 SAGTG
-149 AAVAIA
+149 AAVAVA

-205 YLPFHAL
+205 YLPFHGL

-311 PALAHLTSEAG
+311 PALSHLTSEAG

-351 NAMHDSFAPLA
+351 NAMHDSFTPLA
-362 GMVAMINM
+362 GMVGMINM

-400 MVGRTPTYLGKR
+400 MVGRTPHLSGQTARHHRDEVGGR
-412 LGITEMKWVVASMLV
+412 QHAGDAGRGIGDRRHYPA
-427 MPVGVLVIGGI
+427 
-438 TLLMPDSATVIG
+438 DA
-450 HDGPH
+450 
-455 GLSLGRRQQRL
+455 GLRHRHRSRWPPRSVTADLCLRLGRRQQRL

-488 RSLRLHHSGA
+488 RSLRLHHPRA
-498 GHRRS
+498 GHRRP

-508 APGDERRGLP
+508 SS
-518 NQRPALHHPADRHR
+518 
-532 AADGGALLPAG
+532 GAK
-543 TGAGP
+543 
-548 GGGTPEPAG
+548 
-557 RCLLMLHT
+557 
-565 RLICVTNYSMQG
+565 
-577 AFQ
+577 